1 MSARV
6 VYMKEHEL
14 DTRGGFVV
22 YSNFGTSRKAADLAS
37 NPWASLTFWWEAQER
52 QVRVEGRAERLTRA
66 ESQPYFATRVRGSQI
81 GAWASLQS
89 VVLKPAPRQR
99 QDGDG
104 DDDDG
109 RAELEGWVREAEKR
123 FEGDNNILVP
133 EFWGGLRIVPVR
145 VEFWQ
150 GRDNRLH
157 DRFVYEREDEKED
170 KWTLNR
176 LSP

>member
-6 VYMKEHEL
+6 VYMKEHDEH
-14 DTRGGFVV
+14 GFVI

-52 QVRVEGRAERLTRA
+52 QVRVEGRAERLTPDK
-66 ESQPYFATRVRGSQI
+66 SQEYFATRVRGSQI
-81 GAWASLQS
+81 GAWASPQS
-89 VVLKPAPRQR
+89 VVLEPDS
-99 QDGDG
+99 DGGG

-109 RAELEGWVREAEKR
+109 RARLEGWVRKAEKR
-123 FEGDNNILVP
+123 FEGEDKGIPVP
-133 EFWGGLRIVPVR
+133 EFWGGLRIRPVR

-150 GRDNRLH
+150 GRENRLH